1 MKEPA
6 GRESTEHP
14 LGVEGLKQAAR
25 ERCEAI
31 LAYCTAARGEES
43 FFQVE
48 KALMGLVRGFGV
60 LCLQVFLA
68 AYEDRLAYDRWLASG
83 LYRFKSTSLYR
94 TIHTLF
100 GEVRYGR
107 HYLEKSGAGSG
118 FFPLDA
124 QLGLTRDGFSPW
136 VMSLC
141 AKLATRVSFGTAA
154 LLFRCF
160 YGGSPCSATI
170 QELVLGMGR
179 EAGGYVEQAPAPS
192 EEGEVLI
199 IEVDG
204 KATPTASQEELKQR
218 RGPRQVKP
226 SCPCGCQRHRG
237 KIKRQSKKRK
247 RRGKGRKD
255 KNGRS
260 ITLVV
265 MYTLKQGAEGKLHGP
280 LNKKV
285 WGSYAPRK
293 KMLDWARE
301 QATKR
306 GFAPGTAQRIHIVVD
321 GEKCLGNGLKERFA
335 QASFALDIRH
345 VEEKLW
351 DMGRVLFKGEMDEVE
366 AWVEE
371 RKSQLYGGQVEAL
384 IAELKTLRDSLSK
397 RAKRDQHKREELAS
411 LIQYLEPRIDMMNY
425 QQLIEQDL
433 VIASG
438 VVEGAAR
445 YVVGERMDCSGMRW
459 IPGRAEALLHL
470 RCIEL
475 NGQWEPFFEWAYE
488 RWRSKLKQAEKIRVQ
503 TDQPIDLPQAA

>member
-1 MKEPA
+1 MTKTSPIENRHKAPQAHKATAEILVGPIVPVLVKLALPTVSVLVVQTFVGVIETYFVSSLGASVLA
-6 GRESTEHP
+6 GVSVVFP
-14 LGVEGLKQAAR
+14 V
-25 ERCEAI
+25 
-31 LAYCTAARGEES
+31 
-43 FFQVE
+43 
-48 KALMGLVRGFGV
+48 LMLMLMMANGGIG
-60 LCLQVFLA
+60 
-68 AYEDRLAYDRWLASG
+68 SG
-83 LYRFKSTSLYR
+83 LSSAIARA
-94 TIHTLF
+94 
-100 GEVRYGR
+100 
-107 HYLEKSGAGSG
+107 SGAGLWGDAEAMVWHGVVIAGVTGVSFAAALIMGGFALYQLMGVSG
-118 FFPLDA
+118 PALSAALAYSSVLLWWVAVQCDDPGTGF
-124 QLGLTRDGFSPW
+124 RDGS
-136 VMSLC
+136 
-141 AKLATRVSFGTAA
+141 R
-154 LLFRCF
+154 
-160 YGGSPCSATI
+160 
-170 QELVLGMGR
+170 GR
-179 EAGGYVEQAPAPS
+179 GYVEQAPAPS

-384 IAELKTLRDSLSK
+384 SL
-397 RAKRDQHKREELAS
+397 
-411 LIQYLEPRIDMMNY
+411 
-425 QQLIEQDL
+425 
-433 VIASG
+433 
-438 VVEGAAR
+438 
-445 YVVGERMDCSGMRW
+445 
-459 IPGRAEALLHL
+459 
-470 RCIEL
+470 
-475 NGQWEPFFEWAYE
+475 
-488 RWRSKLKQAEKIRVQ
+488 
-503 TDQPIDLPQAA
+503 